1 MRGAA
6 SRHPLG
12 GNEPFFIYGFTMK
25 QLRWQILVVI
35 ITLVIV
41 AVLLYT
47 QQSSPVPG
55 GVIQQ
60 QPEQGGVYTEALVG
74 SLGRLNPLLDWNN
87 TADRDVN
94 RLLFSGLV
102 RFDERGMPRADL
114 ADAWATTPD
123 GTIYNFTIRP
133 NAVWHDGMPVTSD
146 DVIFT
151 IEMMKSAGSL
161 YPQDIKDLWSRV
173 EVTKL
178 NDKNLKFTLPEPYVP
193 FIDYLAFGV
202 VPKHLLESIP
212 PDQLASAEFNIK
224 PVGTGP
230 YKFDQLIVENG
241 RIMGVV
247 LTLSTNY
254 YGTPPFI
261 EQVVFRYYPTS
272 AAAFDAYRQGDV
284 FAIGQITSD
293 VLDAALEEPNLL
305 FYSSRMPQMGF
316 VLFNLT
322 NPEMPFLQDPKLRRA
337 LMLGLNR
344 ASIINTV
351 MQGQAFVANSPILP
365 GSWAYFDGIEHFEYD
380 PDAAIALLKAEGYV
394 IPAGGGD
401 VRAKDG
407 IPLAFTMVH
416 PDDAVHTQ
424 IAQAIQTQW
433 GKLGV
438 RVELQPQPY
447 DQLVLT
453 TLTSRAFQSALV
465 DLNLSRTPDPDPY
478 PFWHQAEAVGGQNY
492 SGWDNRVAS
501 EYLEQAR
508 VSADYL
514 LRAKLYRNFQVVFA
528 KELPA
533 LPLYVPVYSYGV
545 DSQVQGVQIGPLYE
559 PSDRLNTFT
568 NWYLLT
574 RRALEQGTAPT
585 VSP

>member
-1 MRGAA
+1 M
-6 SRHPLG
+6 
-12 GNEPFFIYGFTMK
+12 
-25 QLRWQILVVI
+25 LVVVV
-35 ITLVIV
+35 TLAIV

-47 QQSSPVPG
+47 QQSSPETG
-55 GVIQQ
+55 GVVLQ

-87 TADRDVN
+87 TADRDVD

-102 RFDERGMPRADL
+102 RFDERGLPHADL
-114 ADAWATTPD
+114 AESWGVSQD

-133 NAVWHDGMPVTSD
+133 NALWHDGMPVTSD

-151 IEMMKSAGSL
+151 IEMMQSEGSL
-161 YPQDIKDLWSRV
+161 YPQDIKDLWGRV
-173 EVTKL
+173 AITKL
-178 NDKNLKFTLPEPYVP
+178 NDKNLKFTLPEPFVP
-193 FIDYLAFGV
+193 FIDYLTFGV
-202 VPKHLLESIP
+202 LPKHLLESIP
-212 PDQLASAEFNIK
+212 PERMANVEFNIK
-224 PVGTGP
+224 PVGAGP

-241 RIMGVV
+241 QITGVV
-247 LTLSTNY
+247 LSLSANY

-261 EQVVFRYYPTS
+261 QQVVFRYYPTS
-272 AAAFDAYRQGDV
+272 ADAFAAYRQGDV
-284 FAIGQITSD
+284 FAVGQITSD
-293 VLDAALEEPNLL
+293 VLTPALEEPDLS

-316 VLFNLT
+316 VLFNLKD
-322 NPEMPFLQDPKLRRA
+322 PELPFLQELEVRRA

-344 ASIINTV
+344 AAIINTI
-351 MQGQAFVANSPILP
+351 MQGQAIVADSPILP
-365 GSWAYFDGIEHFEYD
+365 GSWAYFDGAEKFEYD

-394 IPAGGGD
+394 IPSSGGD

-407 IPLAFTMVH
+407 LPLAFTMVH
-416 PDDAVHTQ
+416 PDDALHTQ

-433 GKLGV
+433 ARIGV
-438 RVELQPQPY
+438 RLDLQSQPY

-453 TLTSRAFQSALV
+453 TLASRAFQSALV

-492 SGWDNRVAS
+492 SGWDNRAAS

-508 VSADYL
+508 VTADYA
-514 LRAKLYRNFQVVFA
+514 LRAKLYRNFQVIFA

-545 DSQVQGVQIGPLYE
+545 DEQVQGVQIGPLYE

-568 NWYLLT
+568 RWYLIT
-574 RRALEQGTAPT
+574 RRALGQNTP
-585 VSP
+585 SP